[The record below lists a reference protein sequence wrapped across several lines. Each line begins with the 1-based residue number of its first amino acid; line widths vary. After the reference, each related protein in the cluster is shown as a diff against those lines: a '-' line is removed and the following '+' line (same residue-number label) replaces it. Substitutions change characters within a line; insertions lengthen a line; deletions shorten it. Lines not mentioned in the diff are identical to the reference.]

1 MYKFCLPISVKAEI
15 FLYLPLYS
23 SNTELNLNPLSI
35 RNKNSKSTDIF
46 CSFLFRC
53 GFVLFDISAR
63 NHICTRM
70 INVAVCLR
78 VPWRNVQPKVWNQA
92 RICARVFP
100 SVSRVCA
107 RSQPKLMY
115 RIFRYVSL
123 SSGFNYKN
131 RASLEHLP
139 PLMPSPARVRPL
151 IVVNWSPAYEPVK
164 ARQHWLISS
173 HCWKTL
179 RGRASCVLAI
189 CCQIYYSAGR

>member
-1 MYKFCLPISVKAEI
+1 MLIHLILEIKIQNRLTFSAVFFVIS
-15 FLYLPLYS
+15 L
-23 SNTELNLNPLSI
+23 
-35 RNKNSKSTDIF
+35 
-46 CSFLFRC
+46 LFHIVWH
-53 GFVLFDISAR
+53 FAR
-63 NHICTRM
+63 NHTCTRM

-100 SVSRVCA
+100 SVSRVCV

-139 PLMPSPARVRPL
+139 PLMPSPVWVRPL
-151 IVVNWSPAYEPVK
+151 IVVNWSLAYEPVK

-179 RGRASCVLAI
+179 RGSASCVLAI